1 MSDQQLDQN
10 ELQQEENKLIA
21 QRKEKLA
28 AVREQGI
35 AFPND
40 FRRDSLCADLQK
52 QYEGKS
58 KEELEAAAIPV
69 KIAGRIMLNR
79 GAFMVL
85 QDTSGRLQVYVN
97 RKTLPAE
104 QLEAVKHFDL
114 GDIIAAEG
122 TLARSGKGDL
132 YVDMQNVRLL
142 TKSLRPLPDKHHGL
156 TDTEQRY
163 RQRYVDLIVNEEVRH
178 TFRVRSQVIAHIRR
192 FLNERGF
199 LEVETPMLQTIPGG
213 AAAKPFET
221 HHNAL
226 DMAMFLRIAPELY
239 LKRLVVGGFEKV
251 FEINRNFRNEGVSTR
266 HNPEFTMLEFY
277 QAYADYRDNMDLT
290 EELFRELALAVLGT
304 TDVPYGDKVF
314 HFGEPFVRLSVYD
327 SILKY
332 NPDITSAVLG
342 DVEKARAIAKKAGA
356 KVLGHEGL
364 GKLQVMIF
372 EELVESK
379 LEQPHFITEYPFE
392 VSPLARRN
400 DQNPNVTDRF
410 ELFIGGREIANA
422 YSELNDAEDQAER
435 FLAQVAEKDAGDDE
449 AMHYDADFVRA
460 LEYGM
465 PPTAGEGIGIDRL
478 VMLLTNSPS
487 IRDVILFPHMRP
499 QA

>member
-1 MSDQQLDQN
+1 MSDQQLDQH

-28 AVREQGI
+28 AVREARAI

-40 FRRDSLCADLQK
+40 FRRDAYFADLQK
-52 QYEGKS
+52 QYADKT

-69 KIAGRIMLNR
+69 KVAGRIMLNR
-79 GAFMVL
+79 GSFIVL
-85 QDTSGRLQVYVN
+85 QDSSERLQVYVN
-97 RKTLPAE
+97 RKTLPEETLAE
-104 QLEAVKHFDL
+104 IKTWDL
-114 GDIIAAEG
+114 GDIIGAEG
-122 TLARSGKGDL
+122 VLARSGKGDL
-132 YVDMQNVRLL
+132 YVDMTSVRLL

-163 RQRYVDLIVNEEVRH
+163 RQRYVDLMVNEETRH

-192 FLNERGF
+192 FLSERGF

-277 QAYADYRDNMDLT
+277 QAYADYEDNMDLT
-290 EELFRELALAVLGT
+290 EELFRELAQAVLGT

-314 HFGEPFVRLSVYD
+314 HFGEPFVRLSVFD

-332 NPDITSAVLG
+332 NPEIS
-342 DVEKARAIAKKAGA
+342 RRPS
-356 KVLGHEGL
+356 GL
-364 GKLQVMIF
+364 RKTTALSNSLAHRTTWLRSDLMIF
-372 EELVESK
+372 EELVEHK
-379 LEQPHFITEYPFE
+379 LEQPHFITRYPFE

-400 DQNPNVTDRF
+400 DEDPSVTDRF

-435 FLAQVAEKDAGDDE
+435 FMLQVKEKDAGDDE
-449 AMHYDADFVRA
+449 AMHYDADFINA

>member
-1 MSDQQLDQN
+1 MSDQQLDHN

-28 AVREQGI
+28 AVREQGN

-52 QYEGKS
+52 QYAEKT

-69 KIAGRIMLNR
+69 KVAGRIMLNR
-79 GAFMVL
+79 GAFMVI

-226 DMAMFLRIAPELY
+226 DMQMFLRIAPELY

-290 EELFRELALAVLGT
+290 EELFRELALAVLGS

-332 NPDITSAVLG
+332 NPDITEADLN
-342 DVEKARAIAKKAGA
+342 DVEKARVIAKKAGA

-400 DQNPNVTDRF
+400 DDNPNVTDRF

-449 AMHYDADFVRA
+449 AMHYDADFIRA

-499 QA
+499 EV